1 MTVAIGSENACEVG
15 VGSLVKS
22 VMFRWPFS
30 QKICLRGCRLR
41 NSNASH
47 RFIFFV
53 LLRLLRFVICL
64 LNHLLSF
71 IFTLFLSRVRRLW
84 RFHSRQRFAQS
95 DGSRAAQDGRSDT
108 ASNSTGDLRTRSMS
122 VNKLRDLIDNATYD
136 ALSTVFV

>member
-1 MTVAIGSENACEVG
+1 MVVM
-15 VGSLVKS
+15 SLRYRV
-22 VMFRWPFS
+22 
-30 QKICLRGCRLR
+30 CLRGRRLGDV
-41 NSNASH
+41 ASH
-47 RFIFFV
+47 WLCLFLF
-53 LLRLLRFVICL
+53 LLVFSICL

-71 IFTLFLSRVRRLW
+71 IFTLFLSCVRRLW